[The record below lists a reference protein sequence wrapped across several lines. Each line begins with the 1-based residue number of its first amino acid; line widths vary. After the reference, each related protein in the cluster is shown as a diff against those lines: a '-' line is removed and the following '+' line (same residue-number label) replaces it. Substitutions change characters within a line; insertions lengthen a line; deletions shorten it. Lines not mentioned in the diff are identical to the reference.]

1 MIYELRT
8 YTLRPGTMAEFLLR
22 VERDGLPIARKYL
35 KLVGYWQSETGT
47 LNQMFHMWAHDSLD
61 ARAANRAKLMADPDW
76 HETYLKYVLPLF
88 ERQETVILKPTPFSP
103 LQ

>member
-8 YTLRPGTMAEFLLR
+8 YTLRPGTMPEFLTR
-22 VERDGLPIARKYL
+22 VERDGLPIARKHL
-35 KLVGYWQSETGT
+35 TLVGYWQTEIGT
-47 LNQMFHMWAHDSLD
+47 LNQAFHLWAHESLD

-76 HETYLKYVLPLF
+76 HEKYLKFVLPLF
-88 ERQETVILKPTPFSP
+88 EKQETVILKPTPFSP